1 MHVAKLELSLDC
13 LDDLLAFRLVSLQ
26 VFFELLVLVRQYEL
40 VGQVIL
46 VKVIDQVPE
55 ELLG

>member
-13 LDDLLAFRLVSLQ
+13 LDDFLAFCLVSLQ
-26 VFFELLVLVRQYEL
+26 VFFELLVLIGQYEL

-46 VKVIDQVPE
+46 VEIIDQVPE

>member
-13 LDDLLAFRLVSLQ
+13 LDDFLAFRLVSLQ
-26 VFFELLVLVRQYEL
+26 VFFELLVLIGQYEL

-55 ELLG
+55 ELLW

>member
-13 LDDLLAFRLVSLQ
+13 LDDFLAFRLVSLQ
-26 VFFELLVLVRQYEL
+26 VFFELLVLIGQYEL

-46 VKVIDQVPE
+46 VEVIDQVPE
-55 ELLG
+55 ELLR

>member
-26 VFFELLVLVRQYEL
+26 VFFELLVLVRQYEF

-55 ELLG
+55 ELLW